1 MGYGA
6 IMSLGVPATGATL
19 SHAHF
24 LNHHFAAHASAL
36 PLFPAT
42 LPKHILIKPSRL
54 RRTRAAVLSSAAG
67 VGGAML
73 QDAAATALVVGGAY
87 VLVSTFDNLTRR
99 NIIEQTLSR
108 KLVHILSGLLF
119 WHPGQS
125 SGARYFASVV
135 PSLNCLRL
143 VMNGLSLTTD
153 EGLIKSVSRE
163 GKPEELLRG
172 PLYYV
177 LVLILCAIVFWR
189 ESPVGMIS
197 LAMMCG
203 GDGIADIMGRRFGS
217 VKIPYNPQK
226 SWAGSISMFLFGFLV
241 SIGMLYYFAVLGYIQ
256 LEWMQT
262 LERVALVSFV
272 ATLIES
278 LPTTGIVDDNISV
291 PLASMVTSFGFRL
304 LAHCRSALL
313 LYLSFH
319 IMNVGNQ
326 SYSLFLAARVYTTIE
341 W

>member
-1 MGYGA
+1 
-6 IMSLGVPATGATL
+6 MSLGVPATGATL

-24 LNHHFAAHASAL
+24 VGHHASAL

-42 LPKHILIKPSRL
+42 LSKHILIRPSGL
-54 RRTRAAVLSSAAG
+54 RRTRAAVLQDAAAG
-67 VGGAML
+67 VGGAVLQDAAAGVGGAVL

-87 VLVSTFDNLTRR
+87 ALVSTFDNLTRR
-99 NIIEQTLSR
+99 NIIEQTWLSDKYQINGFAVSFDADFEPEAGSHTVR
-108 KLVHILSGLLF
+108 VAFFGILANLQISA
-119 WHPGQS
+119 S
-125 SGARYFASVV
+125 TGARYFASVV

-272 ATLIES
+272 ATLVES

-291 PLASMVTSFGFRL
+291 PLASMVTSLFVFG
-304 LAHCRSALL
+304 
-313 LYLSFH
+313 Y
-319 IMNVGNQ
+319 
-326 SYSLFLAARVYTTIE
+326 
-341 W
+341 